1 MLKFLLPA
9 VLLIAYLMVAL
20 AIAPPKARA
29 DDDVPV
35 RIDVG
40 GFSLNSI
47 LVEPGKKPDLPPIVF
62 IHGASA
68 SLYDPM
74 FSFRAKLEGR
84 AKLLFVDRPGHGNS
98 DIGGKDNILPDG
110 QADAIARLMKKRG
123 ISKAIVVGH
132 SFGGAIAAALAMR
145 HPDMVSGLVFLS
157 PAVYP
162 WDSGVAWYYDAAS
175 APVTGPLFSTL
186 VVPPLGLLAIDRAT
200 RGVFAPNRRP
210 PDYVEKTRAMQAL
223 RPVAFRHNAQE
234 VASLSDW
241 ARTASPGYRR
251 ISAPTVIITG
261 DTDGIVSPEI
271 HSRHLARDIRGA
283 TLVTVKNLGHKSD
296 YVASDLAIAAIEKV
310 AGRKVSLSSVARAVE
325 RRIADDGKPRG
336 DKVRNATD

>member
-1 MLKFLLPA
+1 MPRFLLPA
-9 VLLIAYLMVAL
+9 VLIIVYLIIAF
-20 AIAPPKARA
+20 AIAPPKASA
-29 DDDVPV
+29 DDGEPV
-35 RIDVG
+35 RTDVS
-40 GFSLNSI
+40 GFRLNSI

-98 DIGGKDNILPDG
+98 DIGGKANILPDG

-123 ISKAIVVGH
+123 IARAIVVGH
-132 SFGGAIAAALAMR
+132 SFGGAIAAALAMH

-210 PDYVEKTRAMQAL
+210 PDYVAQTRAMQAL

-251 ISAPTVIITG
+251 ITAPTVIITG
-261 DTDGIVSPEI
+261 DTDEIVSPDI

-283 TLVTVKNLGHKSD
+283 TLVTVRNLGHKSD
-296 YVASDLAIAAIEKV
+296 YVASDLAIAAMEKV
-310 AGRKVSLSSVARAVE
+310 AGRKVSLTPIARVVE
-325 RRIADDGKPRG
+325 RRIAEDGKLGREKAR
-336 DKVRNATD
+336 DATD